1 MKRLTPDEYPQEIE
15 DKLQDYNKKDYLIPS
30 INLLR
35 TKSQIEGIRKSAAIN
50 TALLNYITPFI
61 KEGTTTEEID
71 KLVYD
76 FTTKQGAIPATLNYE
91 GFPKSV
97 CISINDVVCHG
108 IPSPY
113 ETFLDGDIVNIDVST
128 IYNGYFSDASR
139 MFLIGDVS
147 EEDKKLVRV
156 AKECLE
162 LGIKEAQPWTQLGNV
177 GYAIQQHAEKN
188 GYSVVED
195 LCGHGVG
202 IEFHEEPEV

>member
-61 KEGTTTEEID
+61 TEGTTTEEID

-162 LGIKEAQPWTQLGNV
+162 LG
-177 GYAIQQHAEKN
+177 
-188 GYSVVED
+188 
-195 LCGHGVG
+195 
-202 IEFHEEPEV
+202 